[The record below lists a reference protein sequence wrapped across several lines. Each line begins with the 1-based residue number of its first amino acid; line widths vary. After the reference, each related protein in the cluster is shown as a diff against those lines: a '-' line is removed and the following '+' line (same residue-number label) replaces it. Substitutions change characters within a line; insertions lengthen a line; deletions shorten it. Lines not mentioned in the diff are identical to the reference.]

1 MTTRPSTG
9 TSPSTN
15 LATGPERGPTD
26 ATGPER
32 GPTDATSPGRHPDNA
47 TRPGRHPDNATGPA
61 REPTDG
67 ADIARIAVQ
76 AAGLVPG
83 VSVVRPAAVRL
94 DDRSVGLDLHLITWY
109 GHSVPTIA
117 ETVRAVVADRV
128 AATTGLRVAV
138 VTVTVDDLLVPGVD
152 VSAAPAPVPPEDG

>member
-9 TSPSTN
+9 TRPGSG
-15 LATGPERGPTD
+15 LTG
-26 ATGPER
+26 
-32 GPTDATSPGRHPDNA
+32 SV
-47 TRPGRHPDNATGPA
+47 TRPEDA
-61 REPTDG
+61 
-67 ADIARIAVQ
+67 ADVARIAAQ
-76 AAGLVPG
+76 AASLVPG

-128 AATTGLRVAV
+128 TAQTGLSVAV

-152 VSAAPAPVPPEDG
+152 SSGATAPEDG

>member
-9 TSPSTN
+9 TNPD
-15 LATGPERGPTD
+15 TGLTAGT
-26 ATGPER
+26 TGAQR
-32 GPTDATSPGRHPDNA
+32 
-47 TRPGRHPDNATGPA
+47 RP
-61 REPTDG
+61 
-67 ADIARIAVQ
+67 ADTADVARIAVQ
-76 AAGLVPG
+76 TASLVPG

-117 ETVRAVVADRV
+117 ETVRALVAERV
-128 AATTGLRVAV
+128 AAQTGLIVAV

-152 VSAAPAPVPPEDG
+152 VSGVLTVAPEDG

>member
-9 TSPSTN
+9 TNPDAGLTT
-15 LATGPERGPTD
+15 ATTGAQRRPVD
-26 ATGPER
+26 A
-32 GPTDATSPGRHPDNA
+32 
-47 TRPGRHPDNATGPA
+47 
-61 REPTDG
+61 
-67 ADIARIAVQ
+67 ADVARIAVR
-76 AAGLVPG
+76 AASLVPG

-117 ETVRAVVADRV
+117 ETVRAVVAERV
-128 AATTGLRVAV
+128 TAQTGLRVAG

-152 VSAAPAPVPPEDG
+152 GSGVLAVAPEDD

>member
-1 MTTRPSTG
+1 MTTHP
-9 TSPSTN
+9 
-15 LATGPERGPTD
+15 AD
-26 ATGPER
+26 A
-32 GPTDATSPGRHPDNA
+32 AQV
-47 TRPGRHPDNATGPA
+47 
-61 REPTDG
+61 
-67 ADIARIAVQ
+67 ARIAVQ

-109 GHSVPTIA
+109 GHSVPAIA

-128 AATTGLRVAV
+128 TATTGLRVAV

-152 VSAAPAPVPPEDG
+152 VSAAPATVPAEGG

>member
-9 TSPSTN
+9 TNSDAG
-15 LATGPERGPTD
+15 LAAGAAGAQP
-26 ATGPER
+26 
-32 GPTDATSPGRHPDNA
+32 HPAEAADV
-47 TRPGRHPDNATGPA
+47 A
-61 REPTDG
+61 RV
-67 ADIARIAVQ
+67 AVQ
-76 AAGLVPG
+76 AASLVPG

-117 ETVRAVVADRV
+117 ETVRAVVAERV
-128 AATTGLRVAV
+128 AAQTGLKVAV

-152 VSAAPAPVPPEDG
+152 VSGVLTVAPEDG

>member
-9 TSPSTN
+9 TNPGTG
-15 LATGPERGPTD
+15 LATGTTGSERRPGD
-26 ATGPER
+26 AT
-32 GPTDATSPGRHPDNA
+32 DV
-47 TRPGRHPDNATGPA
+47 
-61 REPTDG
+61 
-67 ADIARIAVQ
+67 ARIAVQ
-76 AAGLVPG
+76 AASLVPG

-128 AATTGLRVAV
+128 AAQTGLTVAV

-152 VSAAPAPVPPEDG
+152 GPGAGAAAPEDG

>member
-9 TSPSTN
+9 TNPGTG
-15 LATGPERGPTD
+15 LATGSER
-26 ATGPER
+26 
-32 GPTDATSPGRHPDNA
+32 
-47 TRPGRHPDNATGPA
+47 RPGDA
-61 REPTDG
+61 
-67 ADIARIAVQ
+67 ADVARIAVQ
-76 AAGLVPG
+76 AASLVPG

-94 DDRSVGLDLHLITWY
+94 DDRTVGLDLHLITWY

-128 AATTGLRVAV
+128 AAQTGLTVAV

-152 VSAAPAPVPPEDG
+152 GPGAGAAAPEDG

>member
-9 TSPSTN
+9 SDTGTG
-15 LATGPERGPTD
+15 LAAGTTGPER
-26 ATGPER
+26 R
-32 GPTDATSPGRHPDNA
+32 PD
-47 TRPGRHPDNATGPA
+47 DPA
-61 REPTDG
+61 DV
-67 ADIARIAVQ
+67 ARIAAQ
-76 AAGLVPG
+76 AASLVPG

-117 ETVRAVVADRV
+117 ETVRTVVADRV
-128 AATTGLRVAV
+128 AAQTGLTVAV

-152 VSAAPAPVPPEDG
+152 SSAAGAAAPEDG

>member
-1 MTTRPSTG
+1 MTSRPAAQ
-9 TSPSTN
+9 TSPNTDP
-15 LATGPERGPTD
+15 ATGSE
-26 ATGPER
+26 
-32 GPTDATSPGRHPDNA
+32 RHP
-47 TRPGRHPDNATGPA
+47 
-61 REPTDG
+61 
-67 ADIARIAVQ
+67 ADAADVARIAVQ

-94 DDRSVGLDLHLITWY
+94 GDRSVGLDLHLITWY

-128 AATTGLRVAV
+128 AATTGLSVAV

-152 VSAAPAPVPPEDG
+152 VSAAPAAVLPEDD

>member
-9 TSPSTN
+9 TNPSTG
-15 LATGPERGPTD
+15 LTTGTTASER
-26 ATGPER
+26 
-32 GPTDATSPGRHPDNA
+32 
-47 TRPGRHPDNATGPA
+47 RPGDA
-61 REPTDG
+61 
-67 ADIARIAVQ
+67 ADVARIAVQ
-76 AAGLVPG
+76 AASLVPG

-128 AATTGLRVAV
+128 AAQTGLSVAL

-152 VSAAPAPVPPEDG
+152 GPGADTTAPEDG

>member
-9 TSPSTN
+9 TKPG
-15 LATGPERGPTD
+15 TGLTD
-26 ATGPER
+26 SALRPA
-32 GPTDATSPGRHPDNA
+32 DAAH
-47 TRPGRHPDNATGPA
+47 
-61 REPTDG
+61 
-67 ADIARIAVQ
+67 IARIAVQ
-76 AAGLVPG
+76 AASLVPG

-94 DDRSVGLDLHLITWY
+94 DERSVGLDLHLITWY

-128 AATTGLRVAV
+128 TARTGLSVAV

-152 VSAAPAPVPPEDG
+152 SSGAGTAVPEDG

>member
-9 TSPSTN
+9 TNPGTD
-15 LATGPERGPTD
+15 LATGT
-26 ATGPER
+26 TG
-32 GPTDATSPGRHPDNA
+32 SGR
-47 TRPGRHPDNATGPA
+47 RPGDA
-61 REPTDG
+61 
-67 ADIARIAVQ
+67 ADVARIAVQ
-76 AAGLVPG
+76 AASLVPG

-94 DDRSVGLDLHLITWY
+94 DDRTVGLDLHLITWY

-128 AATTGLRVAV
+128 AAQTGLTMAV

-152 VSAAPAPVPPEDG
+152 GPGTAAPEDG

>member
-9 TSPSTN
+9 TNPSTG
-15 LATGPERGPTD
+15 LAAGTTGAERRGGD
-26 ATGPER
+26 A
-32 GPTDATSPGRHPDNA
+32 
-47 TRPGRHPDNATGPA
+47 
-61 REPTDG
+61 
-67 ADIARIAVQ
+67 ADVAQIAVQ
-76 AAGLVPG
+76 AASLVPG

-117 ETVRAVVADRV
+117 ETVRAVVAERV
-128 AATTGLRVAV
+128 TTQTGLSVAV

-152 VSAAPAPVPPEDG
+152 GPGAGAAAPEDG

>member
-9 TSPSTN
+9 TNPSTG
-15 LATGPERGPTD
+15 LATGTTGSMRRPDD
-26 ATGPER
+26 A
-32 GPTDATSPGRHPDNA
+32 ATV
-47 TRPGRHPDNATGPA
+47 
-61 REPTDG
+61 
-67 ADIARIAVQ
+67 ARIAVQ
-76 AAGLVPG
+76 AASLVPG

-128 AATTGLRVAV
+128 AAQTGLTVAV

-152 VSAAPAPVPPEDG
+152 GPAAGTAAPEDG

>member
-1 MTTRPSTG
+1 MTTGPSAG

-15 LATGPERGPTD
+15 LATGPERRPAD

-32 GPTDATSPGRHPDNA
+32 RPADA
-47 TRPGRHPDNATGPA
+47 
-61 REPTDG
+61 
-67 ADIARIAVQ
+67 ADVARIAVQ

-83 VSVVRPAAVRL
+83 VAVVRPAAVRL

-128 AATTGLRVAV
+128 TATTGLSVAV

-152 VSAAPAPVPPEDG
+152 VSAAPATLLPKDG